1 MARNSMRLFRNVST
15 NRLRPEKSSRQKG
28 FTLLEILIAVTIL
41 GLAYVAILQNFSES
55 MSNIVR
61 LDDRRTEVLED
72 SITFAQKTQ
81 PYLFGNDEEGDG
93 ETDAPVFLEGH
104 KYQLIIVTDDKD
116 NFMSLKLKTL

>member
-1 MARNSMRLFRNVST
+1 MARNSMRLSRNAST
-15 NRLRPEKSSRQKG
+15 DRLRPEKLSRQKG

-61 LDDRRTEVLED
+61 LNDRRTEVLED
-72 SITFAQKTQ
+72 SITFAQKIQ
-81 PYLFGNDEEGDG
+81 PYMFGNDEEGDE

-104 KYQLIIVTDDKD
+104 KYKLIIVTDDKD